1 MTTYKRTAT
10 VDQLL
15 NRVIRILNGYM
26 EGEEPSVEQMENAR
40 FVFNGYIDSLDE
52 SGSRFFLRAD
62 RQYVF
67 PETSIVLES
76 GNRYRCIKSFT
87 APNITTHA
95 TSTSY
100 SEGANVYPTV
110 YNGYRY
116 EAQNDGTSAGSV
128 PTFPVIQGNT
138 VTDNDIV
145 WKTIPDEKPSVGAN
159 WRTYFKLDSSATGG
173 SAYASGEYVRA
184 GDFDLQDDEVL
195 IESAFVRKNGV
206 DTQLTIVSDIDFSEV
221 SDKTTES
228 EPTHLYLENI
238 GLNTKA
244 HLYPGPSSVGV
255 DGYVLHYKARLRAQ
269 NYEGSTTLNMP
280 DSWFTAV
287 IYNVADRLADEY
299 QLPAA
304 DRVIIAQRAEKYE
317 KGSRTLDMPKIST
330 GASVIVSTY

>member
-40 FVFNGYIDSLDE
+40 FVLNGYIDSLE
-52 SGSRFFLRAD
+52 ETSSLFFLRAD
-62 RQYVF
+62 RQYIF
-67 PETSIVLES
+67 PENSIVLES
-76 GNRYRCIKSFT
+76 GVRYRCIKSFT
-87 APNITTHA
+87 SPTITTYA

-100 SEGANVYPTV
+100 TTGDNIYPTT

-116 EAQNDGTSAGSV
+116 EAQNDGTSSSSE
-128 PTFPVIQGNT
+128 PTFPEIQSNT
-138 VTDNDIV
+138 ITDNDIV
-145 WKTIPDEKPSVGAN
+145 WKAIPDEKPDVGNN
-159 WRTYFKLDSSATGG
+159 WRTFFKIDSSATGG
-173 SAYASGEYVRA
+173 SSYASGEYVRA
-184 GDFDLQDDEVL
+184 GDFNLQDDEVL
-195 IESAFVRKNGV
+195 IESAFVRKDGV
-206 DTQLTIVSDIDFSEV
+206 DVELTITSDIDFSTV
-221 SDKTTES
+221 SDKSSEA

-238 GLNTKA
+238 GLNTKV
-244 HLYPGPSSVGV
+244 HLYPGPSSVGG
-255 DGYVLHYKARLRAQ
+255 DGYILHYKARLRAQ

-304 DRVIIAQRAEKYE
+304 DRAIIAQRAEKYE
-317 KGSRTLDMPKIST
+317 QGSRTLDMPKIST